1 MKTVSLWIL
10 ALLML
15 AAPGAA
21 EAITVS
27 IQVQKTGFTSVTAT
41 PTVTFTDHTGKLAV
55 ALACDTAAKVATA
68 AACTRVVSIG
78 GTPVTIRD
86 LGPCTSVATCV
97 RARIYRDDGQSSD
110 ILNIAGLLAT
120 FGTGTTTAAPVT
132 LKISY
137 SSNEFTKLNYSSGYS
152 YTAVMSGAFFNGGAT
167 ATRCLAPFTTAC
179 LTLRLTA
186 NNTIVNQ
193 FGDSA
198 VATVNVPQIGA
209 VGAFGPP
216 GNPSETKSIP
226 CGTINVL
233 LSCTPSLQ
241 GALTAI
247 SVKANDTLKIAGGAA
262 IAGSHRPTTA
272 GGVTDT
278 FVDVGVPEFVNTPV
292 PVNFVRYDQ
301 AATLNGILAQDGG
314 LFPKLQIG
322 GAFPLWW
329 NLEKVDESTPPVT
342 TEATVLKSIVTNTDG
357 FDDGSYVSAVPTNFK
372 ATQSRDL
379 TSLVAVYD
387 SYVGCPGSP
396 SNFFFVE
403 IQLKTTPVQAI
414 RVLLDCGASSGVN
427 LVTSTN
433 VVKLPD
439 GSTTNWK
446 GLVNSKFGGVEIG
459 AISVFLTPI
468 LNPVPVDQE
477 VNLASL
483 TFVAFKTTFTQSG
496 GQTPT
501 FVDMKCDF
509 PGLNEFRVRAT
520 PVDSSGQP
528 AGPPFIWGDDPNET
542 FTKFEGAPTAGDCQL
557 RTQIPVNLF
566 PASDRESGWRFELLY
581 NLRPSGV
588 GTVFL
593 FSN

>member
-167 ATRCLAPFTTAC
+167 APRCLAPFTTPC
-179 LTLRLTA
+179 LTLTLTA

-241 GALTAI
+241 GELTAI

-262 IAGSHRPTTA
+262 VAGSHRPTTA

-301 AATLNGILAQDGG
+301 AATLHATLAQAGG
-314 LFPKLQIG
+314 LFPKLQEG

-329 NLEKVDESTPPVT
+329 NLEKVDEANPVT
-342 TEATVLKSIVTNTDG
+342 TPATVLKSIVKTNTEG
-357 FDDGSYVSAVPTNFK
+357 FDDGSYVSAVPTNLK
-372 ATQSRDL
+372 GTQPRDL

-414 RVLLDCGASSGVN
+414 RVLLDCGDLSTQN
-427 LVTSTN
+427 LVTFPG
-433 VVKLPD
+433 VIVKLPD

-446 GLVNSKFGGVEIG
+446 EMLNKFGGVDIR

-468 LNPVPVDQE
+468 TTPTAVDQQ
-477 VNLASL
+477 VNLESL
-483 TFVAFKTTFTQSG
+483 TFVAFKTTFAQSG

-528 AGPPFIWGDDPNET
+528 VGPPFIWGDDPNET
-542 FTKFEGAPTAGDCQL
+542 FTKFEGAPTADDCQL
-557 RTQIPVNLF
+557 RTSIPVHLF
-566 PASDRESGWRFELLY
+566 PAMDRESGWRFELLY
-581 NLRPSGV
+581 NLVPSGD

>member
-241 GALTAI
+241 GELTAI

-262 IAGSHRPTTA
+262 VAGSHRPTTA

-301 AATLNGILAQDGG
+301 AATLHATLAQAGG
-314 LFPKLQIG
+314 LFPKLQEG

-329 NLEKVDESTPPVT
+329 NLEKVDEANPVT
-342 TEATVLKSIVTNTDG
+342 TPATVLKSIVKTNTEG
-357 FDDGSYVSAVPTNFK
+357 FDDGSYVSAVPTNLK
-372 ATQSRDL
+372 GTQPRDL

-414 RVLLDCGASSGVN
+414 RVLLDCGDLSTQN
-427 LVTSTN
+427 LVTFPG
-433 VVKLPD
+433 VIVKLPD

-446 GLVNSKFGGVEIG
+446 EMLNKFGGVDIR

-468 LNPVPVDQE
+468 TTPTAVDQQ
-477 VNLASL
+477 VNLESL
-483 TFVAFKTTFTQSG
+483 TFVAFKTTFAQSG

-528 AGPPFIWGDDPNET
+528 VGPPFIWGDDPNET
-542 FTKFEGAPTAGDCQL
+542 FTKFEGAPTADDCQL
-557 RTQIPVNLF
+557 RTSIPVHLF
-566 PASDRESGWRFELLY
+566 PAMDRESGWRFELLY
-581 NLRPSGV
+581 NLVPSGD